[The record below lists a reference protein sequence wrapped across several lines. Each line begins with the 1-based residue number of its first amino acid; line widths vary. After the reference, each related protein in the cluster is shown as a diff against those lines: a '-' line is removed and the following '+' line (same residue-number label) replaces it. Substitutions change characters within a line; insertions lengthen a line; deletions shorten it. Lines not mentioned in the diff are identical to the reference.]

1 MGAYQLAE
9 ITVGLIESAVRQN
22 IATTLATL
30 RVDRNNPI
38 VTTEPPREYFQYES
52 AHVYRAPA
60 IFTIIK
66 NMDIRDSVKNAN
78 YINSLCEVIVACVVE
93 DRLERLVTVK
103 AWRYQAALMPILHQ
117 VTLTNSDHTVK
128 LFSRVQNCE
137 FSGII
142 NLKNENAPD
151 AVFRKEVSL
160 RLQVEHAE
168 NLEGI

>member
-9 ITVGLIESAVRQN
+9 TTVDLIESAIRQN

-30 RVDRNNPI
+30 RVERNNPV

-52 AHVYRAPA
+52 ANVYRAPA

-66 NMDIRDSVKNAN
+66 NQDIRDSVKNAN
-78 YINSLCEVIVACVVE
+78 YINSMCEVIVACVVE
-93 DRLERLVTVK
+93 DRLERLVTKK

-117 VTLTNSDHTVK
+117 VTLTNVDHSVR

-160 RLQVEHAE
+160 RLQVEHVE